1 MKEHDKSL
9 QEQLNEKEIS
19 NLFEKEFRVIIVK
32 MIQDVRNSIEAW
44 IKKIQEKF
52 SKDLEV
58 KNRDEQDNN

>member
-44 IKKIQEKF
+44 IKKMQEKF
-52 SKDLEV
+52 SKDLE
-58 KNRDEQDNN
+58 EI

>member
-1 MKEHDKSL
+1 
-9 QEQLNEKEIS
+9 
-19 NLFEKEFRVIIVK
+19 